1 MEEVMTSTIT
11 ENEDTNIVTF
21 MSYNSTGLNN
31 IKTNWVN
38 EVCELEQ
45 IDYFPYKNISR
56 IIKILN
62 DF

>member
-1 MEEVMTSTIT
+1 MTSTIT

-38 EVCELEQ
+38 EVCEEE
-45 IDYFPYKNISR
+45 KNR
-56 IIKILN
+56 L
-62 DF
+62 FFHTRTFQE